1 MVEISS
7 RSKKILY
14 MMIATD
20 DYIPLSHIQSEIK
33 LSKRTVYYEICKIN
47 DWLIERGLDEIEI
60 VRGKGIHLTPVQ
72 KEQIEKKID
81 DRNIKSSYVLSPMER
96 IAYIICFIISGEK
109 KASVEQLEELLDVS
123 RNTIFNDLRVVVRHL
138 QRYHL
143 DLIYVS
149 KQGYFIQGDTV
160 RIRALFIMHFNTLR
174 PIYDSGAADRL
185 FNRESEKYL
194 KRLEDIERKLNTTYV
209 DGILLSLS
217 VLIPIMLRGDNSVY
231 FPDLNMD
238 ELQQQEEMLLIRQ
251 MFPEFSDKEQIY
263 LCLHLLGSRV
273 SAKSIDVFENLSN
286 QSDFELAK
294 ALVAEF
300 EKAACVIFTE
310 REELEKALF
319 MHFNE
324 SMYRFQYGIQVGNPM
339 LEDIRREYPNL
350 LKITRQISY
359 YLEQQVG
366 LPISEDEIAYLAL
379 HFGAYLQREKTSVE
393 HVRILIICSNGIAT
407 GNMLRN
413 EIIRMLPNAEI
424 VGVISYKEAVNV
436 ERFCDIVILTVKID
450 STVPVI
456 IVNGILTDFDRKI
469 IMNHS
474 MLRKTKNEIDVEAL
488 YRKVSKYVK
497 KEEKHEFR
505 QALQQFFN
513 ESLVERIPAL
523 DKTIKGLADYLQ
535 PHQITIEDGS
545 YSWIKAL
552 HKTGECLVQKGS
564 IEKRYM
570 DQIINQTHYYGP
582 YMFIAN
588 GVVLTHAKPSDGVI
602 RLDISMTIFKEPVTF
617 SNLHNARIIMVMA
630 AVDQTGHLKILND
643 IMTIFSDHKNIET
656 LLNLESAKDI
666 YQYIQTL
673 IN

>member
-96 IAYIICFIISGEK
+96 VAYIICFIISGEK

>member
-96 IAYIICFIISGEK
+96 VAYIICFIISGEK

-319 MHFNE
+319 MHLNA

-436 ERFCDIVILTVKID
+436 ERFCDIVISTVKID

-588 GVVLTHAKPSDGVI
+588 GVVLAHAKPSDGVI